1 MAHACGVA
9 KIYRPILYMYI
20 LKISRKDDASK
31 KRALSF
37 SERVKQLTSAG
48 GCHLSL
54 MSAAAAARQ
63 PSLESHPTAV
73 SSPRLPPRL
82 VLALGL
88 VALDLLQDQLLL
100 PVDAALPLLARGLAS
115 PVCHKGRKLS
125 CSSTAPL
132 QQRQRGALPRSLP

>member
-1 MAHACGVA
+1 MRGTA
-9 KIYRPILYMYI
+9 KFWSLWAQPPYTP
-20 LKISRKDDASK
+20 SRASIRCLPRERRITK
-31 KRALSF
+31 K
-37 SERVKQLTSAG
+37 VK
-48 GCHLSL
+48 
-54 MSAAAAARQ
+54 
-63 PSLESHPTAV
+63 V
-73 SSPRLPPRL
+73 LPPRL

-132 QQRQRGALPRSLP
+132 QQRQRGALPRSQP

>member
-1 MAHACGVA
+1 MRAPRDFGPCGPRLGRR
-9 KIYRPILYMYI
+9 RPLY
-20 LKISRKDDASK
+20 
-31 KRALSF
+31 
-37 SERVKQLTSAG
+37 T
-48 GCHLSL
+48 
-54 MSAAAAARQ
+54 
-63 PSLESHPTAV
+63 ESCVHKVFAV